1 MSAETIALQSYWRH
15 EVLALDHRPVLAT
28 FAVGFQR
35 VDRNLRSE
43 VRRAVWRGF
52 DGRDT
57 QLAPRI
63 RTSSASSAL
72 GPVAFAS
79 PSEALPLVVSNQG
92 MLVMVARLCASRLA
106 PWLRLYPL
114 VLAVAIW
121 GNGDA
126 GAGSGGDDGGADS
139 RVVRGGGDKVM
150 RVTLAADEA
159 VTLHVAAAVDLD
171 CRWAAALRAGEAPL
185 SGRLCL

>member
-1 MSAETIALQSYWRH
+1 M
-15 EVLALDHRPVLAT
+15 
-28 FAVGFQR
+28 
-35 VDRNLRSE
+35 
-43 VRRAVWRGF
+43 
-52 DGRDT
+52 
-57 QLAPRI
+57 
-63 RTSSASSAL
+63 
-72 GPVAFAS
+72 AFAS

-121 GNGDA
+121 GNGDG
-126 GAGSGGDDGGADS
+126 GAGSGGDS

-171 CRWAAALRAGEAPL
+171 CRWAAALRAGETPL

>member
-1 MSAETIALQSYWRH
+1 M
-15 EVLALDHRPVLAT
+15 
-28 FAVGFQR
+28 
-35 VDRNLRSE
+35 
-43 VRRAVWRGF
+43 
-52 DGRDT
+52 
-57 QLAPRI
+57 
-63 RTSSASSAL
+63 
-72 GPVAFAS
+72 AFAS

-121 GNGDA
+121 GNGDG
-126 GAGSGGDDGGADS
+126 GAGSGGDDGGGDS

-171 CRWAAALRAGEAPL
+171 CRWAAALRAGETPL